1 MESISS
7 FFSVNA
13 MSLHGWKDTGL
24 YDYVSSSKCSKHM
37 VICQCHFDRCEDNQK
52 DCHPLS
58 RPYSV

>member
-1 MESISS
+1 
-7 FFSVNA
+7 